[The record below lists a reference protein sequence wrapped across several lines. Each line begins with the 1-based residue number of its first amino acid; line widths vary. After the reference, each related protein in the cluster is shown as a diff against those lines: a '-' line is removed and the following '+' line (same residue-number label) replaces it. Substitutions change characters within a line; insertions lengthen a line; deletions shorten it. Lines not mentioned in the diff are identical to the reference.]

1 MEKEEILQQLTLI
14 FEQVLKRS
22 DLKIDYNM
30 SAEDIDEWDSL
41 TNMTI
46 ISEIEKKWDVHFKL
60 RDIVRMKNIGD
71 MIDVIIKQSRLPFS
85 LKAFL
90 WNFLHYLS

>member
-46 ISEIEKKWDVHFKL
+46 ISEIEKKWGVHFKF

-71 MIDVIIKQSRLPFS
+71 MIDVIIKQSR
-85 LKAFL
+85 
-90 WNFLHYLS
+90 

>member
-14 FEQVLKRS
+14 FEQVLERS

-46 ISEIEKKWDVHFKL
+46 ISEIEKKWGVHFKL

-71 MIDVIIKQSRLPFS
+71 MIDVIIKQSR
-85 LKAFL
+85 
-90 WNFLHYLS
+90 

>member
-30 SAEDIDEWDSL
+30 SAEDIGEWDSL

-46 ISEIEKKWDVHFKL
+46 ISEIEKKWGVHFKL

-71 MIDVIIKQSRLPFS
+71 MIDVIIKQSR
-85 LKAFL
+85 
-90 WNFLHYLS
+90 

>member
-22 DLKIDYNM
+22 DLKIDYNT

-71 MIDVIIKQSRLPFS
+71 MIDVIIKQSR
-85 LKAFL
+85 
-90 WNFLHYLS
+90 

>member
-1 MEKEEILQQLTLI
+1 MEKEELLQQLSLI

-71 MIDVIIKQSRLPFS
+71 MIDVIIKQSR
-85 LKAFL
+85 
-90 WNFLHYLS
+90 

>member
-1 MEKEEILQQLTLI
+1 MKKEEILQQLSLI

-60 RDIVRMKNIGD
+60 RDIIRMKNIGD
-71 MIDVIIKQSRLPFS
+71 MIDVIIKQSR
-85 LKAFL
+85 
-90 WNFLHYLS
+90 

>member
-1 MEKEEILQQLTLI
+1 MEKEEILQQLSLI
-14 FEQVLKRS
+14 FAQVLKRS

-46 ISEIEKKWDVHFKL
+46 ISEIEKKWGVHFKL

-71 MIDVIIKQSRLPFS
+71 MIDVIIKQSR
-85 LKAFL
+85 
-90 WNFLHYLS
+90 

>member
-1 MEKEEILQQLTLI
+1 MKKEEILQQLSLI

-30 SAEDIDEWDSL
+30 SAEDIDVWDSL

-46 ISEIEKKWDVHFKL
+46 ISEIEKKWGVHFKL

-71 MIDVIIKQSRLPFS
+71 MIDVIIKQSR
-85 LKAFL
+85 
-90 WNFLHYLS
+90 

>member
-14 FEQVLKRS
+14 FEHVLKRS

-46 ISEIEKKWDVHFKL
+46 ISEIEKKWGVHFKL

-71 MIDVIIKQSRLPFS
+71 MIDVIIKQSR
-85 LKAFL
+85 
-90 WNFLHYLS
+90 

>member
-1 MEKEEILQQLTLI
+1 MEKEEILQQLSLI

-22 DLKIDYNM
+22 DRKIDYNM

-46 ISEIEKKWDVHFKL
+46 ISEIEKKWGVHFKL

-71 MIDVIIKQSRLPFS
+71 MIDVIIKQSR
-85 LKAFL
+85 
-90 WNFLHYLS
+90 

>member
-46 ISEIEKKWDVHFKL
+46 ISEIEKKWGVHFKL

-71 MIDVIIKQSRLPFS
+71 IIDVIIKQSR
-85 LKAFL
+85 
-90 WNFLHYLS
+90 

>member
-1 MEKEEILQQLTLI
+1 MEKEEILEQLTLI

-46 ISEIEKKWDVHFKL
+46 ISEIEKKWGVHFKL

-71 MIDVIIKQSRLPFS
+71 IIDVIIKQSR
-85 LKAFL
+85 
-90 WNFLHYLS
+90 

>member
-46 ISEIEKKWDVHFKL
+46 TSEIEKKWGVHFKL

-71 MIDVIIKQSRLPFS
+71 MIDVIIKQSR
-85 LKAFL
+85 
-90 WNFLHYLS
+90 

>member
-14 FEQVLKRS
+14 FEQVLNRS

-46 ISEIEKKWDVHFKL
+46 ISEIEKKWGVHFKL

-71 MIDVIIKQSRLPFS
+71 MIDVIIKQSR
-85 LKAFL
+85 
-90 WNFLHYLS
+90 

>member
-1 MEKEEILQQLTLI
+1 MEKEELLQQLTLI

-46 ISEIEKKWDVHFKL
+46 ISEIEKKWGVHFKL

-71 MIDVIIKQSRLPFS
+71 IIDVIIKQSR
-85 LKAFL
+85 
-90 WNFLHYLS
+90 

>member
-1 MEKEEILQQLTLI
+1 MEKEEILQQLSLI

-60 RDIVRMKNIGD
+60 RDIIRMKNIGD
-71 MIDVIIKQSRLPFS
+71 MIDVIIKQSR
-85 LKAFL
+85 
-90 WNFLHYLS
+90 

>member
-1 MEKEEILQQLTLI
+1 MEKEEILQQLSLI

-46 ISEIEKKWDVHFKL
+46 ISGIEKKWGVHFKL

-71 MIDVIIKQSRLPFS
+71 MIDVIIKQSR
-85 LKAFL
+85 
-90 WNFLHYLS
+90 

>member
-46 ISEIEKKWDVHFKL
+46 ISEIEKKWGVHFKL
-60 RDIVRMKNIGD
+60 RDIVRMKNIGE
-71 MIDVIIKQSRLPFS
+71 MIDVIIKQSR
-85 LKAFL
+85 
-90 WNFLHYLS
+90 

>member
-22 DLKIDYNM
+22 NLKIDYNM

-46 ISEIEKKWDVHFKL
+46 ISEIEKKWGVHFKL

-71 MIDVIIKQSRLPFS
+71 MIDVIIKQSR
-85 LKAFL
+85 
-90 WNFLHYLS
+90 

>member
-1 MEKEEILQQLTLI
+1 MEKKEILQQLSLI

-46 ISEIEKKWDVHFKL
+46 ISEIEKKWGVHFKL

-71 MIDVIIKQSRLPFS
+71 MIDVIIKQSR
-85 LKAFL
+85 
-90 WNFLHYLS
+90 

>member
-46 ISEIEKKWDVHFKL
+46 ISEIEKKWGVHFKL
-60 RDIVRMKNIGD
+60 RDIIRMKNIGD
-71 MIDVIIKQSRLPFS
+71 MIDVIIKQSR
-85 LKAFL
+85 
-90 WNFLHYLS
+90 

>member
-1 MEKEEILQQLTLI
+1 MKKEEILQQLSLI

-46 ISEIEKKWDVHFKL
+46 ISEIEKKWGVHFKL
-60 RDIVRMKNIGD
+60 RDIIRMKNIGD
-71 MIDVIIKQSRLPFS
+71 MIDVIIKQSR
-85 LKAFL
+85 
-90 WNFLHYLS
+90 

>member
-1 MEKEEILQQLTLI
+1 MEKEEILQQLSLI

-46 ISEIEKKWDVHFKL
+46 ISVIEKKWGVHFKL

-71 MIDVIIKQSRLPFS
+71 MIDVIIKQSR
-85 LKAFL
+85 
-90 WNFLHYLS
+90 

>member
-46 ISEIEKKWDVHFKL
+46 ISEIEKKWGVHFKL

-71 MIDVIIKQSRLPFS
+71 MIDVIIKQS
-85 LKAFL
+85 
-90 WNFLHYLS
+90 W